1 MDIPFPAVLPDH
13 LKLIIKM
20 EKEQEDII
28 PYRTFLIILVILIG
42 LTITSVALT
51 RIYLGAITAA
61 TALVI
66 AAVKSSFVLRFFM
79 HLKTDKRMF
88 TVLVIAVALLISS
101 VIIITFLDYLYR

>member
-1 MDIPFPAVLPDH
+1 
-13 LKLIIKM
+13 M